1 MNIIIIG
8 AGIGGLTTALALH
21 RAGHTVSVYEQ
32 VPEIRALG
40 VGINLLPHAVG
51 VLCEYGLREALARVA
66 IETREY
72 VFMNRHGQ
80 EILADARGTAAGYAF
95 PQYSIHRGDLQMALL
110 DAATREL
117 GPGRI
122 HTGYRLASFAQDER
136 GVQAVFTDRAGN
148 ERARASG
155 DIMVASDGIHSAVR
169 AHYYPDEGMPKWNGT
184 IMWRG
189 TTVGK
194 PFLTGASVVKAG
206 WTRQKFIVY
215 PISKQ
220 HADRGEALINWIAD
234 LHYDDTNLMAREDW
248 NRPGKVEDFLPQFES
263 WKFPWLDVPAVIR
276 NAQSIFEF
284 PMVDRNPVAQWSFGR
299 VTLLGDAAHPMYP
312 ISSNG
317 ASQAIL
323 DAQVLAASLATIP
336 DPVAALKDYQD
347 KRIPVTAQIVAMN
360 RQMGPDVILDIVD
373 QRAPDGFK
381 HIEDVVPRAELLS
394 IVGNYKAKA
403 GHQQKAA
410 A

>member
-1 MNIIIIG
+1 MDIIIIG

-21 RAGHTVSVYEQ
+21 RAGHRVSVYEQ

-51 VLCEYGLREALARVA
+51 VLCEYGLGDALARVA

-110 DAATREL
+110 DAARREL
-117 GPGRI
+117 GAGRI
-122 HTGYRLASFAQDER
+122 HTGHKLASFTQDER

-148 ERARASG
+148 ERARALG
-155 DIMVASDGIHSAVR
+155 DIMVASDGIHSVVR
-169 AHYYPDEGMPKWNGT
+169 SHYYPDEGMPKWNGT

-284 PMVDRNPVAQWSFGR
+284 PMVDRDPVAQWSFGR
-299 VTLLGDAAHPMYP
+299 VSLLGDAAHPMYP

-317 ASQAIL
+317 ASQAII
-323 DAQVLAASLATIP
+323 DAQALAASLAAIP

-373 QRAPDGFK
+373 QRAPGGFNR
-381 HIEDVVPRAELLS
+381 IEDVVPREELLS